1 MLNTSIRTKHIVLAG
16 AGHAHLYIAKHAKHL
31 TEAGIQLTLI
41 DPDRFWYSG
50 LATGMLG
57 GQYPPEKDQVDAR
70 PLIEN
75 AGGTFLQD
83 TIEKIHRD
91 EKTLSTQSG
100 EEIRYDALSLNI
112 GSTIDDQSIQGSSQY
127 GWHVKPIVN
136 LWNLRQKLEKH
147 FTEQPRKS
155 MKLIVVGGGLTGC
168 EIAANLHNLASKFSA
183 QVDIQLLT
191 RSDSLLPS
199 QPEGASKKL
208 TDLFDSW
215 GIQMCFHTSV
225 KHIHE
230 NEILSRSGMSY
241 TGDEIIL
248 ATGLRANSLIA
259 DSGLSTTE
267 DGSMVVQSNLQS
279 IDEQSI
285 FGAGDCIYI
294 EDKPL
299 PKLGVFAV
307 RESPIL
313 LHNLQSSVEGKSLQN
328 YDPQTKYLSILNLG
342 DGTALALWG
351 SFYWFGKLSMVLKE
365 YLDLSFLK
373 KYQKNLG

>member
-1 MLNTSIRTKHIVLAG
+1 MNTSTRTKHIVLAG
-16 AGHAHLYIAKHAKHL
+16 AGHGHLYIAKHAEAL
-31 TEAGIQLTLI
+31 TGSGIQVTLI

-57 GQYPPEKDQVDAR
+57 GQYPPEQDQVDAR

-83 TIEKIHRD
+83 TIEIIHRD
-91 EKTLSTQSG
+91 KKTLSTMSG
-100 EEIRYDALSLNI
+100 EEIHYDALSLNI

-136 LWNLRQKLEKH
+136 LWNLRQKLEKQ
-147 FTEQPRKS
+147 FTEQPGATK
-155 MKLIVVGGGLTGC
+155 KLIVVGGGLTGC
-168 EIAANLHNLASKFSA
+168 EIAANLHRLAEKFSA
-183 QVDIQLLT
+183 QADIQLLT
-191 RSDSLLPS
+191 RGDSLLPD
-199 QPEGASKKL
+199 QPKGASKKL
-208 TDLFDSW
+208 AALFDIWRIHIRFNTS
-215 GIQMCFHTSV
+215 IQ
-225 KHIHE
+225 KIRE
-230 NEILSRSGMSY
+230 NEVLSADGNSY

-267 DGSMVVQSNLQS
+267 DGSMVVQSTLQS
-279 IDEQSI
+279 IDDPSI
-285 FGAGDCIYI
+285 FGAGDCIFI
-294 EDKPL
+294 QETPL

-313 LHNLQSSVEGKSLQN
+313 LHNLQSFVEGKPLRN
-328 YDPQTKYLSILNLG
+328 YDPQKRYLSILNLG
-342 DGTALALWG
+342 GGTALALWG
-351 SFYWFGKLSMVLKE
+351 KFYWFGKLSMILKE

-373 KYQKNLG
+373 KYQ